1 MTHLVR
7 CLIPAMLLGT
17 LVVAC
22 GQAQDDKKEQKEGK
36 SVLRK
41 GEVTGVVVAKGD
53 NWIEVKADGE
63 EKARKYVPHW
73 RGGNPAQGGGLD
85 KKMIAELKKIPV
97 KSRVR
102 MDWTFEERPRVEK
115 IEVLK

>member
-1 MTHLVR
+1 MMRFAQLMVTG
-7 CLIPAMLLGT
+7 MLLVT
-17 LVVAC
+17 LVVA
-22 GQAQDDKKEQKEGK
+22 GTQAQDNKKEQKEGK

-41 GEVTGVVVAKGD
+41 GEVTGMVVAKGD

-85 KKMIAELKKIPV
+85 KKMIAELKEIPV

>member
-1 MTHLVR
+1 MISLMLHGNA
-7 CLIPAMLLGT
+7 LI
-17 LVVAC
+17 VSFWRDCVN
-22 GQAQDDKKEQKEGK
+22 
-36 SVLRK
+36 R
-41 GEVTGVVVAKGD
+41 
-53 NWIEVKADGE
+53 
-63 EKARKYVPHW
+63 

>member
-1 MTHLVR
+1 
-7 CLIPAMLLGT
+7 
-17 LVVAC
+17 
-22 GQAQDDKKEQKEGK
+22 
-36 SVLRK
+36 
-41 GEVTGVVVAKGD
+41 
-53 NWIEVKADGE
+53 
-63 EKARKYVPHW
+63 VPHW